1 MRVVDTMT
9 DGNGNVVT
17 DPALAVRLDR
27 DVYDDAG
34 QLVRREWFVA
44 APRSGHDPES

>member
-1 MRVVDTMT
+1 MRTIDTMT

-27 DVYDDAG
+27 DVYTDDG
-34 QLVRREWFVA
+34 QLIRREWFLA
-44 APRSGHDPES
+44 ARSGHDPES